1 MNCKG
6 PNLFDAECVSLIS
19 TVSVQKSYCN
29 VIPCNTKCYIQYN
42 DTLCRLWCWRTAT
55 ALVWWHQPGALKV
68 LSTNKGRCPK
78 RKLCLPKTNW
88 KEGEG
93 GTYSTDSYFPDFVF
107 VFVSFMINIKVT
119 NMKSTAEKLLSTN
132 PKSVKNRHFC
142 MNKNTKCPI
151 DAHCHRHCRRDPR
164 IAEKFCKFW
173 ASEFCLTLARRKL
186 RNFLPKL
193 QVSSVPSDSVPHFFN
208 PLIFTAA
215 FFSVHP

>member
-29 VIPCNTKCYIQYN
+29 VISCNTKCYIQYN

-164 IAEKFCKFW
+164 ITQDYIEVLQVLSFYVFFDFGKKF
-173 ASEFCLTLARRKL
+173 LRKL
-186 RNFLPKL
+186 KTSCQSQKTQKL
-193 QVSSVPSDSVPHFFN
+193 KTLDLFCTDDGNGH
-208 PLIFTAA
+208 L
-215 FFSVHP
+215 